1 LLKYSLFVRPD
12 ESMLLIVNVG
22 SATIKTRLFASS
34 LREVARLNADYGN
47 GGGIRLKGRDRRGK
61 NIERQ
66 MSANGTVRQALSA
79 VFDEWREQ
87 LSGLEVPLGATGHRV
102 VHGGGDFTCATRMTS
117 AVSARLVALDAYAPL
132 HNPLNRLGVSMAEAA
147 FPKIPQYA
155 VFDTAFHRQ
164 IPDYASRYPIPS
176 ALSGNVEFRRFGFHG
191 ISCQYSVTRAA
202 ALLSKDSASLNCIIL
217 HLGGG
222 ASATAVLGGRGVD
235 TSMGFSPTEG
245 LMMATRSGDID
256 PMIPVTLLRE
266 GWTADRLD
274 RLLNRE
280 SGLLGVCG
288 AGDMRE
294 VLRQAEDGDE
304 RARLAIDIYC
314 YRIRKYIGAFC
325 AVLGEVDAL
334 IFTGGVGEHAPLI
347 RQKIAEGLGRL
358 GFELDAKANRQT
370 SEHDRDIGSP
380 SKKPRILVIHAEEER
395 EIAAQVLNCLDYRS

>member
-1 LLKYSLFVRPD
+1 MRP
-12 ESMLLIVNVG
+12 EELMLLIINVG
-22 SATIKTRLFASS
+22 SATIKSRLFDSS
-34 LREVARLNADYGN
+34 LREIARMNADYGN
-47 GGGIRLKGRDRRGK
+47 GGGIRLKGRDSQGRD
-61 NIERQ
+61 IERHIPE
-66 MSANGTVRQALSA
+66 NGTARQSLSA
-79 VFDEWREQ
+79 VFDEWRKQ
-87 LSGLEVPLGATGHRV
+87 LSSLQAPLKAIGHRI
-102 VHGGGDFTCATRMTS
+102 VHGGGDFASATRLTS
-117 AVSARLVALDAYAPL
+117 EVSARLAELDAYAPL

-147 FPKIPQYA
+147 FPEVPQYA

-164 IPDYASRYPIPS
+164 MPEYASRYPIPS
-176 ALSGNVEFRRFGFHG
+176 ELSSNVEFRRFGFHG
-191 ISCQYSVTRAA
+191 ISCQYSVSRAA
-202 ALLSKDSASLNCIIL
+202 ALLAKDRSNINCLIL

-245 LMMATRSGDID
+245 LMMATRCGDID
-256 PMIPVTLLRE
+256 PMIPMVLLRE

-294 VLRQAEDGDE
+294 VLRLAESGAE
-304 RARLAIDIYC
+304 QARLAVDIYC

-325 AVLGEVDAL
+325 AVLGEIDAL

-347 RQKIAEGLGRL
+347 RQKIVEGLDRL
-358 GFELDAKANRQT
+358 GFAIDVAANLQN

-380 SKKPRILVIHAEEER
+380 SKKSRILVIPAEEER
-395 EIAAQVLNCLDYRS
+395 EIAAQILNCLAYRS

>member
-1 LLKYSLFVRPD
+1 MRSD
-12 ESMLLIVNVG
+12 EFMLLIINVG
-22 SATIKTRLFASS
+22 SATVKTRLFDSS
-34 LREVARLNADYGN
+34 LREIARMNADYGN
-47 GGGIRLKGRDRRGK
+47 GGGIRLNGWDSRGK
-61 NIERQ
+61 DIERHIPENA
-66 MSANGTVRQALSA
+66 MARQALSA

-87 LSGLEVPLGATGHRV
+87 LPDLQAPLGAIGHRV

-117 AVSARLVALDAYAPL
+117 EVSARLAELDAYAPL

-147 FPKIPQYA
+147 FPGIPQYA

-164 IPDYASRYPIPS
+164 MPEHASRYPIPP

-202 ALLSKDSASLNCIIL
+202 TLLSKDRANINCIIL

-245 LMMATRSGDID
+245 LMMTTRSGDID

-294 VLRQAEDGDE
+294 VLRLAENGDQ
-304 RARLAIDIYC
+304 RARLAVDIYC
-314 YRIRKYIGAFC
+314 YRIRKYIGALC
-325 AVLGEVDAL
+325 AVLGDVDAL
-334 IFTGGVGEHAPLI
+334 IFTGGIGEHAPLI
-347 RQKIAEGLGRL
+347 RQKIAEGLDRL
-358 GFELDAKANRQT
+358 GFAIDVEANLRV

-380 SKKPRILVIHAEEER
+380 IKKPRILVIHAEEER
-395 EIAAQVLNCLDYRS
+395 EIAAQILNRLEYRS